1 MRHLMQ
7 RLMMESSKVNELT
20 QMINDSIN
28 KFSGQ
33 KLADVNQVI
42 DVLLD
47 IRNTLVRFDSTP
59 TEPAVMMISNSNES
73 GDDAQAERQ
82 RSDGDSGEE

>member
-1 MRHLMQ
+1 
-7 RLMMESSKVNELT
+7 MESSKVNELT

-33 KLADVNQVI
+33 KLADVTQVI

-47 IRNTLVRFDSTP
+47 IRNTLVRFDNDSTP

-82 RSDGDSGEE
+82 RPDGDSGEE